1 MSLNKMIDTRTEHSR
16 AIVNPRAHWPASL
29 AILRVSGS
37 MRDTVSKLTVE
48 WNRGRHSV
56 SSAGI
61 SKLLHEHISTL
72 LEHVRTHRPHI
83 RSTNNNTPAFLNLRY
98 YCALLRHTALQQ
110 EHCESTLPHHHPR
123 AESGSSGPLLPF
135 IVQESQILN
144 S

>member
-1 MSLNKMIDTRTEHSR
+1 MCTVDEMSLNKMIDTRTEHSR

-37 MRDTVSKLTVE
+37 MRDTVSKLTAE

-98 YCALLRHTALQQ
+98 YCALLRHKSTVNPLFPITTPELSREALV
-110 EHCESTLPHHHPR
+110 HCCP
-123 AESGSSGPLLPF
+123 SSSKKVRF
-135 IVQESQILN
+135 
-144 S
+144 